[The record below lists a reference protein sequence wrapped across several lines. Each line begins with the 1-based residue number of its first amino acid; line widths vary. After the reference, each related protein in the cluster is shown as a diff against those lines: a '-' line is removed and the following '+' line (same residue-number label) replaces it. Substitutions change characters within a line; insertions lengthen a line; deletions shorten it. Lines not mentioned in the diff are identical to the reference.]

1 MLKFFRKI
9 RQKMLTEN
17 KFRKYFLYAIGE
29 VILVV
34 IGILIAFQINNWNA
48 HNLLIEKEINH
59 LIGIENDLKTN
70 VEIFENLIDKE
81 SRIIEQIDLLLNA
94 IDEKAPYTIDFSLN
108 LQQVKGI
115 EEIEI
120 ISTGF
125 NSLSAF
131 DIDNIRSDSL
141 RSEIVLLFDHSY
153 PNQQSLFHDLG
164 RMHHESLVIPMML
177 KHFTNGESSRPI
189 PNNYQ
194 QLLQNNEFVSMLGTR
209 ANVKKALIDRIEK
222 LIENSNTLSLHIQNE
237 LEKISKD

>member
-1 MLKFFRKI
+1 MIKFFRRI

-17 KFRKYFLYAIGE
+17 KFNKYFLYAIGE
-29 VILVV
+29 IFLVV

-48 HNLLIEKEINH
+48 QNLLIEKEINH
-59 LIGIENDLKTN
+59 LIGIKSDLKTN
-70 VEIFENLIDKE
+70 VKIFEDLIKKE

-94 IDEKAPYTIDFSLN
+94 IKEKTPYTIDFSIN

-120 ISTGF
+120 VSTGF

-131 DIDNIRSDSL
+131 GIDNIRSDSL
-141 RSEIVLLFDHSY
+141 RSEIVLLFDHRY

-164 RMHHESLVIPMML
+164 RIHHESLVIPMML
-177 KHFTNGESSRPI
+177 KHFTNGERSRPI

-209 ANVKKALIDRIEK
+209 ANVKKALIDRIGT
-222 LIENSNTLSLHIQNE
+222 LIEGSNTLSSHIEQE
-237 LEKISKD
+237 LEKITKD